1 MNKYHIVNE
10 FDRADK
16 IVTELAFET
25 GSFSYKTAL
34 ELANRM
40 NACSAKN
47 PFWGRYFVVPA
58 PFAGGI

>member
-34 ELANRM
+34 ELANGM
-40 NACSAKN
+40 NVAAAKHSL
-47 PFWGRYFVVPA
+47 WGRYFVVPA
-58 PFAGGI
+58 PFAGEI